1 MGTKS
6 VPTLPIATRPRRR
19 ASLNFIALLLAIAGA
34 VVAVFYGL
42 ESYLSFQA
50 SGFTATLLFKLLI
63 CAVGAHF
70 CWRNAKRVRKA
81 S

>member
-1 MGTKS
+1 M
-6 VPTLPIATRPRRR
+6 
-19 ASLNFIALLLAIAGA
+19 NFIAILFAIAGA
-34 VVAVFYGL
+34 IVAVFYGL

-50 SGFTATLLFKLLI
+50 NGFTAALLLKLLV

-70 CWRNAKRVRKA
+70 CWRSAKRIRKP